1 MNTSTLH
8 FGEGLFVHRLAHLLY
23 SSLRWSDTMECNLVC
38 LEVNLSLF
46 MNLYSPLVYPELRRE
61 HFITER
67 LHNQRKTMT
76 NLHSELS
83 VKCTFLGLLQQK
95 GPGQIFI

>member
-1 MNTSTLH
+1 
-8 FGEGLFVHRLAHLLY
+8 
-23 SSLRWSDTMECNLVC
+23 MECNLEC

-67 LHNQRKTMT
+67 RHNQRKTMT

-83 VKCTFLGLLQQK
+83 GKCTFLGLLQQK
-95 GPGQIFI
+95 GPGQMFI

>member
-1 MNTSTLH
+1 
-8 FGEGLFVHRLAHLLY
+8 
-23 SSLRWSDTMECNLVC
+23 MECNLVC

-46 MNLYSPLVYPELRRE
+46 MNLYSPLVYPKLRRE

-67 LHNQRKTMT
+67 RHNQRKTMT

-83 VKCTFLGLLQQK
+83 VKCTFFGTTATKRSRTDIHLTGGHFRDVQ
-95 GPGQIFI
+95 PF